1 VGERNELI
9 TQRINKIEELKKEGI
24 RLFPNTFRVTHTLG
38 DLQTRYGGTGE
49 EDLQKLE
56 EVFSVAGRLL
66 RLNNFGKAAFGH
78 IQDRTGRIQAYFRR
92 DQISESTRTVFKRLD
107 IGDIVGIRGKL
118 FRTKTGELTLMVQ
131 EVELLTKSLRPLPEK
146 WHGLADQ
153 ETRYRQRYVDLIVNA
168 RSREVFLTRSRAVA
182 HLRNFLTQKGFL
194 EVETPMMHPIPGG
207 ATARPFKTHHNALDL
222 DLYLRVA
229 PELYLKRLLVG
240 GFERVFEVNRNF
252 RNEGLSTQHNPEFT
266 MLEFYQAYA
275 TYRDLIDI
283 TEEMIVSLVR
293 EVKETPQF
301 EYQGKTLDF
310 TPPWKRLTLRES
322 LLFYGELKEDELR
335 DHQKVVDYAKR
346 LEIEVKG
353 DEPLGK
359 LYVEIFEGVVE
370 PHLIQ
375 PTFITEYP
383 IEDSP
388 LARKNDL
395 DPRIVDRFELYIC
408 GREIANAFSELN
420 DPLDQRTRFEKQAE
434 AKTKEEEETGF
445 VDEDFLRALEYGMP
459 PAAGEG
465 IGIDRLVMILTNA
478 PSIRDVILFP
488 HMRPEAPEKIQSLVV
503 EEEGAGGEAAPGKE
517 AGR

>member
-1 VGERNELI
+1 
-9 TQRINKIEELKKEGI
+9 
-24 RLFPNTFRVTHTLG
+24 
-38 DLQTRYGGTGE
+38 
-49 EDLQKLE
+49 
-56 EVFSVAGRLL
+56 
-66 RLNNFGKAAFGH
+66 
-78 IQDRTGRIQAYFRR
+78 
-92 DQISESTRTVFKRLD
+92 
-107 IGDIVGIRGKL
+107 
-118 FRTKTGELTLMVQ
+118 
-131 EVELLTKSLRPLPEK
+131 
-146 WHGLADQ
+146 
-153 ETRYRQRYVDLIVNA
+153 
-168 RSREVFLTRSRAVA
+168 
-182 HLRNFLTQKGFL
+182 
-194 EVETPMMHPIPGG
+194 
-207 ATARPFKTHHNALDL
+207 
-222 DLYLRVA
+222 
-229 PELYLKRLLVG
+229 
-240 GFERVFEVNRNF
+240 
-252 RNEGLSTQHNPEFT
+252 
-266 MLEFYQAYA
+266 
-275 TYRDLIDI
+275 
-283 TEEMIVSLVR
+283 
-293 EVKETPQF
+293 
-301 EYQGKTLDF
+301 
-310 TPPWKRLTLRES
+310 
-322 LLFYGELKEDELR
+322 
-335 DHQKVVDYAKR
+335 VVDYAKR